1 MDYQTTRS
9 KARDYTWSRCQYYS
23 LEVERLKKD
32 IELQNIGA
40 ITLEQLQGQ
49 LDYAISQLEIFVH
62 LFCLIEKDDKL

>member
-9 KARDYTWSRCQYYS
+9 KARDYTFARFQHYE

-32 IELQNIGA
+32 VELQNIGA

-49 LDYAISQLEIFVH
+49 LDYAVSQLDLFAY